1 MRNFIK
7 LNIIFLGIIIFFSS
21 KSIAADLILP
31 LPKPP
36 VDQETQDVT
45 AQKKEI
51 YPQKKPT
58 KKIEKTTTSTSILD
72 ETEEVVIIYP
82 QKKPVIFQKKVD
94 KAVAKSTILS
104 SSDFKIAK
112 ASFAAVKKK
121 NLQTAIKL

>member
-7 LNIIFLGIIIFFSS
+7 LNIIFLGFIIFFSS

-104 SSDFKIAK
+104 SKDFKIAK
-112 ASFAAVKKK
+112 SAFEAVKKK
-121 NLQTAIKL
+121 K